1 MRIGIGAL
9 DGQFAWVSDDS
20 RGYAHCHLRKPRTSC
35 PLIANIGGLATTN
48 LNGQWQAIVDPYE
61 VGFLDYRAYPLKDN
75 NAFFKNYKPKSKS
88 ELVEI

>member
-1 MRIGIGAL
+1 MANSLGCLTIVVAMLIATCE
-9 DGQFAWVSDDS
+9 S
-20 RGYAHCHLRKPRTSC
+20 RAQVA